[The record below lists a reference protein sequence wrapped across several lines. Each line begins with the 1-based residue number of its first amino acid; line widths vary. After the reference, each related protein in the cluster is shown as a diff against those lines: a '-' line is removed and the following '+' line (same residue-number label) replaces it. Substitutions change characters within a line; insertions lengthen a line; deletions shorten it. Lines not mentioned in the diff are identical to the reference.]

1 MIENLG
7 KYMIMLRGVLT
18 RPEKGKL
25 FWKSLMNEIE
35 KIGLSSVPIVG
46 VLSVFMGA
54 VIAMQTAANMD
65 SPLLPEYTIGFI
77 TRQSTILEFSPTIIS
92 LILAGKVGSNIASEL
107 GTMRVTEQIDA
118 LEIMGVN
125 PLNYL
130 VLPKV
135 IAAVMMFPVL
145 ISISMALS
153 LWGGWF
159 ACIQTGLSDTETY
172 VYGIRAFFSES
183 GTSDIAYAL
192 SKTLI
197 FAFLITTVSSFYG
210 YYTKGGALDVG
221 KSSTKAV
228 VQSTIVVLIANLII
242 TQLVLI

>member
-1 MIENLG
+1 MIQNLG
-7 KYMIMLRGVLT
+7 KYFIMLRAVLT
-18 RPEKGKL
+18 RPEKNSI
-25 FWKSLMNEIE
+25 FRKSLMLEIE

-46 VLSVFMGA
+46 VLSIFMGA

-65 SPLLPEYTIGFI
+65 SPLLPAYTIGFI
-77 TRQSTILEFSPTIIS
+77 TRQSIILEFSPTIIS
-92 LILAGKVGSNIASEL
+92 LILAGKVGSNVASEL

-135 IAAVMMFPVL
+135 IAALLMFPIL
-145 ISISMALS
+145 ITISMALG

-159 ACIQTGLSDTETY
+159 ACIQTGLSDTPTY
-172 VYGIRAFFSES
+172 VYGIQFFFDQS
-183 GTSDIAYAL
+183 GIHDITYAL
-192 SKTLI
+192 SKTI
-197 FAFLITTVSSFYG
+197 VFAFIITTVSSFYG

-221 KSSTKAV
+221 VSSTKAV
-228 VQSTIVVLIANLII
+228 VQSTIVVLITNLIL

>member
-1 MIENLG
+1 
-7 KYMIMLRGVLT
+7 MLKGVLS

-25 FWKSLMNEIE
+25 FWGSLMNEIE
-35 KIGLSSVPIVG
+35 KIGLSSVPIVA

-65 SPLLPEYTIGFI
+65 SPLLPAYTIGFI

-135 IAAVMMFPVL
+135 IAAVMMFPIL
-145 ISISMALS
+145 ITISMALS

-159 ACIQTGLSDTETY
+159 ACVQTGLSDTETY
-172 VYGIRAFFSES
+172 IYGIRAFFTEN
-183 GTSDIAYAL
+183 GVSDITYAL

-228 VQSTIVVLIANLII
+228 VQSTIVVLIANLLI
-242 TQLVLI
+242 TQLFLI

>member
-1 MIENLG
+1 MVENLG
-7 KYMIMLRGVLT
+7 KYFMMLKGVLT

-25 FWKSLMNEIE
+25 FRNSLMNEIE
-35 KIGLSSVPIVG
+35 KIGLSSVPIVA

-65 SPLLPEYTIGFI
+65 SPLLPAYTIGFI

-135 IAAVMMFPVL
+135 IAAVLMFPLL
-145 ISISMALS
+145 ITISMALS

-159 ACIQTGLSDTETY
+159 ACVQTGLSDTETY
-172 VYGIRAFFSES
+172 IFGIRAFFFES
-183 GTSDIAYAL
+183 GVGDISYAL